1 MRRPSAQEI
10 VVGSLAGGEASGT
23 SFRLSVLVG
32 DSIPKCLQ
40 DIRVT
45 NLFLEQP
52 QIEDLSNGFENYKG
66 HNWDV
71 VGIGLCH
78 S

>member
-10 VVGSLAGGEASGT
+10 VVGSLAGGEASDT

-45 NLFLEQP
+45 TLFLEQP
-52 QIEDLSNGFENYKG
+52 QIEDLSNGFENYEG

-71 VGIGLCH
+71 VGIGLCR